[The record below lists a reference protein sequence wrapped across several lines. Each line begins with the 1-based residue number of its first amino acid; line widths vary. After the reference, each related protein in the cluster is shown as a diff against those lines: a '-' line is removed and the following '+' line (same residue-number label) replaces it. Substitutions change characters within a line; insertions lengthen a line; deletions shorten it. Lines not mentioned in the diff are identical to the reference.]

1 MQQLPTAV
9 RAAAQGAVAD
19 GGAADGGAAEGGAAD
34 GAVAEGVAAQGSA
47 AARGGAEP
55 GAVAAVGRP
64 EPGTIAIC
72 FVAAA
77 LEGLRARGLD
87 VDAALLEVG
96 LAPSLLENP
105 QARVSARHYGKL
117 WRLVA
122 QRLDDEFFGRDSRR
136 MKAGSFAML
145 CHSVLSCPTLRQAL
159 ERSLRFY
166 GLILDDIAG
175 HLVRGEAGEAR
186 IVLTDRTPGAQRTFA
201 HEVLLM
207 LLHGVSCWL
216 VNRRIPILRA
226 EFQYPEPAHS
236 AEYRLMYCT
245 ELAFERPATAIV
257 FEEHYLELP
266 VVQNE
271 RTVKEFLRTAPEN
284 ILVKY
289 KNGSSAAARIRRR
302 LRQLLPGEVPDFE
315 SLAGE
320 LHVTQ
325 ATLRRRL
332 HEEGTSYQEIKDQL
346 RRDLAISYLSHSD
359 RSVMDIALEL
369 GFSERSAFHR
379 AFRKWTGASPGEFR
393 RGLSG

>member
-1 MQQLPTAV
+1 MQQVPLGLT
-9 RAAAQGAVAD
+9 VAS
-19 GGAADGGAAEGGAAD
+19 
-34 GAVAEGVAAQGSA
+34 VS
-47 AARGGAEP
+47 P
-55 GAVAAVGRP
+55 VGRP

-77 LEGLRARGLD
+77 LEAVRARGLD
-87 VDAALLEVG
+87 VDGLLLEVG
-96 LAPSLLENP
+96 LSPSLLENP
-105 QARVSARHYGKL
+105 QARVSARHYGRL

-122 QRLDDEFFGRDSRR
+122 ARLDDEFFGRDSRR
-136 MKAGSFAML
+136 MKTGSFAML
-145 CHSVLSCPTLRQAL
+145 CHAVLSCRTLGQAL

-166 GLILDDIAG
+166 GLVLDDIAG
-175 HLVRGEAGEAR
+175 SLRRSATEAR
-186 IVLTDRTPGAQRTFA
+186 ITLIDRATGQPQRAFA

-216 VNRRIPILRA
+216 VNRRIPIQRA
-226 EFQYPEPAHS
+226 EFGYPEPAHS

-245 ELAFERPATAIV
+245 DLAFDRPATAIV
-257 FEEHYLELP
+257 FEASYLELP
-266 VVQNE
+266 VVQDE

-289 KNGSSAAARIRRR
+289 KNGSSLAARIRRR
-302 LRQLLPGEVPDFE
+302 LRQLLPGEVPDFD
-315 SLAGE
+315 SLAAE
-320 LHVTQ
+320 LGLTG

-332 HEEGTSYQEIKDQL
+332 AEEGTSYQEIKDQL
-346 RRDLAISYLSHSD
+346 RRDLAISHLSHSD

-393 RGLSG
+393 RALKS